1 LDYRLVHRAINLPL
15 DYRVGR
21 RADKWILK
29 QVAERYF
36 TGQLVTRRKM
46 GFPLPLEQY
55 LEPLADLEFF
65 KDGFCEHTL
74 GLSRHGLAHLVAS
87 WRRWVH
93 GFFGLLTL
101 EIWGRL
107 FFLGHSLEEVEEQLR
122 RREGSHRMV
131 TR

>member
-1 LDYRLVHRAINLPL
+1 
-15 DYRVGR
+15 
-21 RADKWILK
+21 
-29 QVAERYF
+29 
-36 TGQLVTRRKM
+36 M

-74 GLSRHGLAHLVAS
+74 GLSRRGLEHLVTS

-107 FFLGHSLEEVEEQLR
+107 FFLEQSIEEVSEQLESVER
-122 RREGSHRMV
+122 RTARQLS
-131 TR
+131 